1 MYCQHCGKELPEG
14 SAFCSYCGASLE
26 AGGGRKPEKKKIAA
40 VGIVAGAAVFLV
52 ILFCVILG
60 GKKEKGPGPAEE
72 PKTAQKIQAEKQ
84 AAEEKETENAKETA
98 KEKEPAVTLGTFVLQ
113 RGNRTA
119 ALGDMGLILY
129 EEDQEVWSTQGT
141 VGNRLMMTEEGLY
154 YAREQTGSSL
164 EYYDF
169 EERTQSVILGNYM
182 GMEPVGLIGSKLY
195 VKAAGKNDMDDH
207 IIVEKD
213 LREGTVRE
221 LAFPDMWGDFSIL
234 TCGDRLYYL
243 GGRTDVSTT
252 PLYEG
257 DPATGNAVILEQQ
270 AAGGPFV
277 WEGKLYYVH
286 CNEPGYDTE
295 SIFELTEKEPGSSE
309 SRVLLTDTYGEMGW
323 LKSVENGYAVFDCYN
338 DTESFQKVLDLAAGT
353 VERTDNHGEKST
365 ELIGNDKEGFYYS
378 AYSGEYANGTWY
390 PPKVYHVYYYN
401 YAGGQTKEIG
411 SVTGRAVGVDR
422 NYIYYTSSDGT
433 MDAVYSRAPFGS
445 TAPEPVKTEA
455 PPKSSDGEYILP
467 GSDSRYYRKLDLEG
481 LTAEEIRIARNE
493 IYARHGYIFSAQDLQ
508 EYFSGK
514 SWYTPSVP
522 AEEFSEGML
531 NQTERANLDMIKEYE
546 RNTGI
551 NQ

>member
-1 MYCQHCGKELPEG
+1 MYCQHCGKELPED
-14 SAFCSYCGASLE
+14 SAFCRYCGASQGL
-26 AGGGRKPEKKKIAA
+26 GDGKKPGKKKAA
-40 VGIVAGAAVFLV
+40 VAGIVAGAAVFLV
-52 ILFCVILG
+52 ILLCVILG
-60 GKKEKGPGPAEE
+60 GKKEKAAGPSEGTETVRKVQKESQTAEE
-72 PKTAQKIQAEKQ
+72 QETVDAEETAQ
-84 AAEEKETENAKETA
+84 EEEL
-98 KEKEPAVTLGTFVLQ
+98 PAVLGNFVVQ
-113 RGNRTA
+113 RGTRTA
-119 ALGDMGLILY
+119 ALGDRELILY
-129 EEDQEVWSTQGT
+129 EEEQEVWSTQGT
-141 VGNRLMMTEEGLY
+141 VGNRLMMTEDGLY

-169 EERTQSVILGNYM
+169 EEKTQTVILGNYM

-213 LREGTVRE
+213 LSEGTVRE
-221 LAFPDMWGDFSIL
+221 VPFPDMWGDFSIL

-243 GGRTDVSTT
+243 GGRTDVSAS

-257 DPATGNAVILEQQ
+257 DPATGNAVVLDQQ
-270 AAGGPFV
+270 AACGPFV
-277 WEGKLYYVH
+277 REGKLYYVH

-295 SIFELTEKEPGSSE
+295 SIFELTELEPGRGE
-309 SRVLLTDTYGEMGW
+309 GRVLLTDTYGEMGW
-323 LKSVENGYAVFDCYN
+323 LKSVENGYAVFDCYKE
-338 DTESFQKVLDLAAGT
+338 TESFQKVLDLAAGT
-353 VERTDNHGEKST
+353 VKRTDNQGEKST
-365 ELIGNDKEGFYYS
+365 ELIGHDKEGFYYS
-378 AYSGEYANGTWY
+378 AYSGEYTNGTWY

-401 YAGGQTKEIG
+401 YAGGQIKDMG

-422 NYIYYTSSDGT
+422 DYIYYASSEDT
-433 MDAVYSRAPFGS
+433 ADAAYGRVPFGS
-445 TAPEPVKTEA
+445 TVPEPVKTET
-455 PPKSSDGEYILP
+455 PSDSSDREYILP

-481 LTAEEIRIARNE
+481 LSAEEIRIARNE
-493 IYARHGYIFSAQDLQ
+493 IYARHGYMFSTQDLQ